1 MIPLATSAPEA
12 AALPASYGGVTT
24 LIVGSIVVL
33 VLVGFKLL
41 REMQA
46 GRAALVAEIKKELGT
61 KAEPQAM
68 SLPQPFTVQPH
79 TEYVTTTAH
88 DKDIKEIKEEL
99 KRHAGR
105 RAEIYETQKEQGEQ
119 LAALVAKSDAMNATQ
134 IRQEGKIDIILQRLP
149 RTLN

>member
-1 MIPLATSAPEA
+1 MIPLATSAPDA
-12 AALPASYGGVTT
+12 AALPTSYGGISALV
-24 LIVGSIVVL
+24 LGSIVVL
-33 VLVGFKLL
+33 VLVGFKIL
-41 REMQA
+41 RELQA
-46 GRAALVAEIKKELGT
+46 GRAALVAEVKKELAS

-68 SLPQPFTVQPH
+68 TLPQPFTVQPH

-119 LAALVAKSDAMNATQ
+119 LASLVAKTEAMNATQ
-134 IRQEGKIDIILQRLP
+134 IRQEGKIDLILQRLP
-149 RTLN
+149 RS